1 MRPWLKMIPV
11 RARVVL
17 ACSVGATFLA
27 PAVYA
32 QTLDEARAN
41 ADALFREGQQLMTA
55 GQMAAGCAKLEESQ
69 RIDPKLGRL
78 LNVAYC
84 HEHLGRTATAWS
96 EYNQAAALALQVGQ
110 SDREAFAR
118 TQAGALARNLSFV
131 RMDLTSAGDLSQ
143 VFVDGREIARDQWA
157 IPFPID
163 PGDHT
168 LTFAA
173 VGRKTRTQTVTIAS
187 PGTIGIA
194 VDALEPEAPEP
205 APSPSGRRQ
214 TIEATA
220 EAPARE
226 PSPSEARREGGG
238 TRSLGWV
245 IGAIGAG
252 ALGAGVG
259 FGLRAMSLQSQAD
272 PAHCPNRM
280 CDPKGKALIDDAQTA
295 ATISTIGFIAG
306 GVGIGAGAWL
316 ILRSPAAPQGPHV
329 AAYVAADRAGISM
342 QGTW

>member
-1 MRPWLKMIPV
+1 MRPWLKTIPAGA
-11 RARVVL
+11 RAAL
-17 ACSVGATFLA
+17 ACSIAAIFLA
-27 PAVYA
+27 PMAHA
-32 QTLDEARAN
+32 QTLDEARAQ

-84 HEHLGRTATAWS
+84 HDNLGRTATAWS

-110 SDREAFAR
+110 SDREAFAH
-118 TQAGALARNLSFV
+118 TQAGVLARKLSFV
-131 RMDLTSAGDLSQ
+131 RIDLTAAGDLSQ

-173 VGRKTRTQTVTIAS
+173 AGHKTRTQMVTIAA

-205 APSPSGRRQ
+205 APSPSARREP
-214 TIEATA
+214 TEATA
-220 EAPARE
+220 EAGAHE
-226 PSPSEARREGGG
+226 PSPSEAPRERG
-238 TRSLGWV
+238 TRTLGWV
-245 IGAIGAG
+245 VGAIGAG
-252 ALGAGVG
+252 VLGAGAG

-272 PAHCPNRM
+272 PSHCPARM
-280 CDPKGKALIDDAQTA
+280 CDREGKALIDDAQTA
-295 ATISTIGFIAG
+295 ATISTIGFIVG

-316 ILRSPAAPQGPHV
+316 ILRSPAAPPSPHV